1 MYSQQCF
8 SRRGRGAGRRDGGR
22 VVREI
27 QQPQPSTHSRRERGA
42 GRGQSNHLA
51 PPRLEE
57 HNRSV
62 EDRERLSFNL
72 QNNANKRRRLDQQ
85 QDGQPV
91 EMNMQHQD
99 ETQIV
104 EIANTL
110 H

>member
-1 MYSQQCF
+1 M
-8 SRRGRGAGRRDGGR
+8 
-22 VVREI
+22 VRTTKVYLGNY
-27 QQPQPSTHSRRERGA
+27 PS
-42 GRGQSNHLA
+42 
-51 PPRLEE
+51 RLEE

-62 EDRERLSFNL
+62 EDRERSSSNL

-104 EIANTL
+104 EIADTL